1 MPLTSATSC
10 CWLTGRAF
18 VCRITGLA
26 DHGWSCCL
34 DGPGCPC
41 CRRRGPEPLAPLPR
55 LVGSVKWGLPGCGW
69 RTKSAESEAEAEA
82 ARRARER
89 RVLPPDEGLVPRVIM
104 ALVEEIPE
112 VGGEA
117 GVVGVPV
124 LVLAG
129 VEDLP
134 PRFDGSAGVSSG
146 FCL

>member
-10 CWLTGRAF
+10 CWLTGRAL
-18 VCRITGLA
+18 VCRTTGLA
-26 DHGWSCCL
+26 DHGGWSWRL
-34 DGPGCPC
+34 GPGCPC
-41 CRRRGPEPLAPLPR
+41 CSRRGPEPPLTPLPR
-55 LVGSVKWGLPGCGW
+55 LVGSVQWGLPGCWW
-69 RTKSAESEAEAEA
+69 RTKSAESEAEA

-89 RVLPPDEGLVPRVIM
+89 RELPPDEGLVPRAIT

-129 VEDLP
+129 VVDLP
-134 PRFDGSAGVSSG
+134 ARFDGGAGFSSG
-146 FCL
+146 VCL